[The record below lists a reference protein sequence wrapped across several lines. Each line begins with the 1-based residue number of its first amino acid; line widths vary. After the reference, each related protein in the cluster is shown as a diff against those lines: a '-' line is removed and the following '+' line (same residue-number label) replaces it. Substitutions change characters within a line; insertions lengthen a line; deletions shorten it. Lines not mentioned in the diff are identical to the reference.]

1 MTRWTSTLT
10 LAIALSITFAR
21 PAAPQSVS
29 DVRKLYD
36 AGRYQQVIEMAGD
49 MPANSEQGNK
59 VTYLAARSL
68 EKLARKD
75 EARRVY
81 EQLAAHG
88 DQDPWGDIG
97 RSATALLGSNAQA
110 ALDAANEAV
119 AHGESLPEAHFQRG
133 LALSAQRDMAEAAA
147 AFDRAAQLDPAF
159 AYAHYYAGL
168 TYSKVK
174 RIDLMAQHFDMFL
187 KLAPQA
193 PERPE
198 VQSIMRTLGG
208 RD

>member
-1 MTRWTSTLT
+1 MRRWTSTLV
-10 LAIALSITFAR
+10 IAFTVMFAR
-21 PAAPQSVS
+21 SASPQSVPEL
-29 DVRKLYD
+29 RRLFD
-36 AGRYQQVIEMAGD
+36 AGRYQQVIEAGGA
-49 MPANSEQGNK
+49 PATGDQQSR
-59 VTYLAARSL
+59 VTYLVARSQ

-75 EARRVY
+75 EARRAY
-81 EQLAAHG
+81 EQLAAGG
-88 DQDPWGDIG
+88 DQDPWNAIG
-97 RSATALLGSNAQA
+97 RSAIALLGSNTQG
-110 ALDAANEAV
+110 ALDAANQAV

-147 AFDRAAQLDPAF
+147 AFERAAQLDPAF